1 MRIIFHHQNAIIYN
15 GAIDFSEDSIRMT
28 HIAYD
33 LIESFL
39 AGDYLVGSHV
49 TVADISCVSTINTI
63 QRLVPID
70 ADLYPRLS
78 IWLDRMA
85 ELPGYHDINDEGCK
99 MLAERLEKYIVQN
112 IRNGGLVVE
121 KPLYGQ

>member
-1 MRIIFHHQNAIIYN
+1 
-15 GAIDFSEDSIRMT
+15 MT

-39 AGDYLVGSHV
+39 AGDFLVGSHV

-63 QRLVPID
+63 QQLVPID
-70 ADLYPRLS
+70 TNMYPRLA
-78 IWLDRMA
+78 IWLDKMG
-85 ELPGYHDINDEGCK
+85 ELPGYHDVNDTGCK
-99 MLAERLEKYIVQN
+99 MLQERLEKYIVQN
-112 IRNGGLVVE
+112 IRNGGRPEE